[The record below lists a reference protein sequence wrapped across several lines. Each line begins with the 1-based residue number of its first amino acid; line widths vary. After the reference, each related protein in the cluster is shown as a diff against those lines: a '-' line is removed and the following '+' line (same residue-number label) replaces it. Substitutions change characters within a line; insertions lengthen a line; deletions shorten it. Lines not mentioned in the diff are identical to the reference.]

1 MDSSLPSLDEKIE
14 AARRRAH
21 HYARRR
27 GWDLEASKDFAQFY
41 ITEIYAN
48 HSRGTNEQIYCYWI
62 RGRNGEVGSSKRN
75 MRLALLRND
84 SWARGLRDGEEP
96 LRSRTDF
103 VEKFV
108 STPEQEPSFRE
119 SRSYQEMALDEK
131 ISATL
136 LLNGF
141 SWDDIAKVFFP
152 GSGSAF
158 YKFKQNVLSRWLDR
172 AEREGSSLDLSTLKA
187 PSGRGQYRHSFV
199 GVLHQREDERKWQE
213 RQEKRKTAKCLFG
226 LDDPT

>member
-1 MDSSLPSLDEKIE
+1 MDSNPQNLNEKIE
-14 AARRRAH
+14 RARRLAH

-27 GWDLEASKDFAQFY
+27 GWDLEAAEDFAQFY
-41 ITEIYAN
+41 TAEIYAN
-48 HSRGTNEQIYCYWI
+48 HSRGTNEQIYCYWK
-62 RGRNGEVGSSKRN
+62 RGRNGQVGSSRRE

-84 SWARGLRDGEEP
+84 SWTRGLRDGEEP

-108 STPEQEPSFRE
+108 STPEEEPSFKE
-119 SRSYQEMALDEK
+119 SKSFKAMALDEK

-187 PSGRGQYRHSFV
+187 PSGRGQYKHSFV
-199 GVLHQREDERKWQE
+199 GVLNQREDEYKSQQ
-213 RQEKRKTAKCLFG
+213 RQEKRKTAKCLLG
-226 LDDPT
+226 LDPS